1 MSSFPR
7 KLSSS
12 SSGDQN
18 ENEGHSSSGAVDFG
32 LSVVVVAL
40 VFGLLAK
47 SLPERAKMILNN
59 RGLLYIF
66 KVSIRWLPYTV
77 LILLF
82 GLILGFIHQVG
93 IPRRFFVPRIC
104 TYNLE

>member
-12 SSGDQN
+12 SSGDQY
-18 ENEGHSSSGAVDFG
+18 ENEDHSSGGAVDFG

-47 SLPERAKMILNN
+47 TLPERAKMILHN

-82 GLILGFIHQVG
+82 GLMLGFLHQVG
-93 IPRRFFVPRIC
+93 IPCSFLS
-104 TYNLE
+104 NEK